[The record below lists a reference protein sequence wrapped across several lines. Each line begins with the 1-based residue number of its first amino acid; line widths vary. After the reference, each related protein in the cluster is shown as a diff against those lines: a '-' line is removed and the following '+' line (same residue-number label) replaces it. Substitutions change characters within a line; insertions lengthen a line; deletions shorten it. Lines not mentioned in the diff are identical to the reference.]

1 MKQLSDVTRR
11 SFLGKVGGL
20 VTASVIIGQNSF
32 LEEANAVV
40 PKEGQKTEEGNAAEI
55 SPAEDLMREH
65 GVLSRI
71 LLVYEEIL
79 GRMKAN
85 RSFPVKV
92 LADSAGIIHR
102 FIEDYHERLEEEFLF
117 PRFEKAKKL
126 VDLVKTLREQHQ
138 AGRRLTQYIKNRAE
152 LLILKNPN
160 EKEQVAKKLR
170 LFIAMYRPHKARED
184 TILFPAFHSI
194 VPPEEY
200 EKLGDEFEDKEHE
213 LFGKEGFEKVVE
225 EVAVSEGTLGIHAID
240 QFTPKI

>member
-1 MKQLSDVTRR
+1 MRDVTRR
-11 SFLGKVGGL
+11 SFLGTIGGL
-20 VTASVIIGQNSF
+20 ATASVIIGQNGF
-32 LEEANAVV
+32 LKEANAIV
-40 PKEGQKTEEGNAAEI
+40 PREGRNAGEDI

-79 GRMKAN
+79 TRMKNN

-138 AGRRLTQYIKNRAE
+138 AGRCLTQYIKNRVE
-152 LLILKNPN
+152 PLTLKNPN
-160 EKEQVAKKLR
+160 EKDQVAKKLR
-170 LFIAMYRPHKARED
+170 LFITMYRPHKARED

-194 VPPEEY
+194 VSHEEY
-200 EKLGDEFEDKEHE
+200 AKLGEEFEEREHE

-225 EVAVSEGTLGIHAID
+225 EVAVSERTLGIYSPD